1 MALIATSVLI
11 GIADRAAYQYK
22 LLEDA
27 FTSLN
32 ATGGGKYFDRVTV
45 TDDPDIEIPLEATYR
60 IVDNNMLVLWTV
72 KQSVLGNVVT
82 AMNAHF
88 NIESGGSPLQ
98 VGGWDGYC
106 QDNDIRMSDY
116 FNKLY
121 YAAQFDWMRAIDVF
135 SESDDVFATLDVAA
149 GPTLNFTDGVNYG
162 NGAAINPA
170 TGGLFAATQLKIVVV
185 TMGAIDLDLRLSV
198 KDVDNNPTTIDVTV
212 PGGSAPGTEVNIGL
226 VTDRF
231 LDVFNAVFVPAGNTG
246 TLGDEV
252 TVQNIK
258 ERIIAL

>member
-1 MALIATSVLI
+1 MALIDQSVLI

-32 ATGGGKYFDRVTV
+32 ETGGGKYFDRVTV
-45 TDDPDIEIPLEATYR
+45 TDDADVEIPLEATYE
-60 IVDNNMLVLWTV
+60 IVDENMTVVKAV
-72 KQSVLGNVVT
+72 KQTVLGNVVT
-82 AMNAHF
+82 AMNNHF
-88 NIESGGSPLQ
+88 NVQSGGAPLQ

-106 QDNDIRMSDY
+106 QDKNIRMSDY

-135 SESDDVFATLDVAA
+135 SEGDDVFATLDVAA
-149 GPTLNFTDGVNYG
+149 GPTLNFTDGVTYG
-162 NGAAINPA
+162 DGDATNPA
-170 TGGLFAATQLKIVVV
+170 DGNYFAATQLKVVVV
-185 TMGAIDLDLRLSV
+185 TMGATDLDLRLSV
-198 KDVDNNPTTIDVTV
+198 KDINDNPTTIDVTV
-212 PGGSAPGTEVNIGL
+212 PAGSVPGTEVNIGL

-231 LDVFNAVFVPAGNTG
+231 LDVFNAAFVPAGDTG
-246 TLGDEV
+246 TVGDEV
-252 TVQNIK
+252 TIQNIK